1 MDPIS
6 LDDVQRAAR
15 TLGLSV
21 ADDVLAALHPMIA
34 GYAANAAAFPVES
47 PTSPRRD
54 GGRAPE
60 PEENPLG
67 AWYWRCSVREREEGP
82 LAGRTVALKD
92 NIALAGIP
100 MMDGNAALRGY
111 VPDADATVAAR
122 ILAAGGEIMGK
133 AVCENLCLS
142 AGSHTA
148 ATGPVR
154 NPRDPSRTSG
164 GSSSGCGA
172 LVGSGAVDLAVGGD
186 QGGSIRIPAS
196 HCGIVGHK
204 PTHGLVPYTGALG
217 LEPGVDHLG
226 PMARTVADAALLLDV
241 LAGPDGLDPRQ
252 CPRPVADHRG
262 ALTGGASGLRVGV
275 LAEGFGHD
283 SSDPRVDELVRS
295 QAARLA
301 DAGAAVVDISVPA
314 HRQANGV
321 LGAILGHGLLVG
333 MFAGGALGTLGKGWY
348 SASLAERWGESLAS
362 ADLSPN
368 ALVLAVAAQLQL
380 EADHGAV
387 LCASVQRRP
396 GRDRR
401 LRPRLRRGRSARPA
415 DDRVRGRTAA
425 AP

>member
-1 MDPIS
+1 M
-6 LDDVQRAAR
+6 
-15 TLGLSV
+15 
-21 ADDVLAALHPMIA
+21 
-34 GYAANAAAFPVES
+34 
-47 PTSPRRD
+47 
-54 GGRAPE
+54 
-60 PEENPLG
+60 
-67 AWYWRCSVREREEGP
+67 
-82 LAGRTVALKD
+82 
-92 NIALAGIP
+92 
-100 MMDGNAALRGY
+100 
-111 VPDADATVAAR
+111 
-122 ILAAGGEIMGK
+122 
-133 AVCENLCLS
+133 
-142 AGSHTA
+142 
-148 ATGPVR
+148 
-154 NPRDPSRTSG
+154 
-164 GSSSGCGA
+164 
-172 LVGSGAVDLAVGGD
+172 GSGAVDLAVGGD

-380 EADHGAV
+380 EADYGASYARARNAVPAVIAAFDRAFAEVDLLV
-387 LCASVQRRP
+387 LPTTGFVAA
-396 GRDRR
+396 R
-401 LRPRLRRGRSARPA
+401 LPPPDA
-415 DDRVRGRTAA
+415 DPVTSLLAAFSSGPNA
-425 AP
+425 APFDVTGHPAISVPCGSVDEMPVGMMLVGRHFEDATVLRAAHAYEQL